1 MKEPYKRGNVWYI
14 KYDEPRGPDGKRR
27 QRTLAC
33 KGMNQ
38 KQAKQKLRDIL
49 TSIHKD
55 AYVDPASMP
64 FSDYL
69 HKWLDFARDKLAP
82 QTHERYVEMAQRHV
96 IPALGG
102 LRLDKIKPMHIQD
115 YCSKALKSGR
125 LDGTGGLAPKTV
137 KNTLGMIHAA
147 LAQAVKWQLLS
158 KNPADAVDPPRVR
171 RKEIRTA
178 SNADIAKLFDVI
190 EGSKYKMPIFIILAT
205 GVRRGEAVGLKW
217 DDFDPERRTLT
228 VRRSLSQVKDGVIE
242 KETKTDR
249 ARVVMIPEM
258 LVSELKAHRQEQEK
272 RKWIFG
278 NEYKDEGWICAGL
291 HGERMAPKWL
301 GNQFTRL
308 ARSVGVDITLHGL
321 RHTQATALIM
331 AGVPVKVV
339 SERLGH
345 STVAITQDIYAHV
358 MPHMQQRAAEVIE
371 GILRANRKQERQE
384 NE

>member
-49 TSIHKD
+49 TSIHQD
-55 AYVDPASMP
+55 AYVDPASMQ

-69 HKWLDFARDKLAP
+69 RKWLDSAKDKLAP
-82 QTHERYVEMAQRHV
+82 QTHERYVEMAERHV

-102 LRLDKIKPMHIQD
+102 LRLDRIKPMHIQD
-115 YCSKALKSGR
+115 YCSKALKTGR
-125 LDGTGGLAPKTV
+125 LDGKGGLAPKTV

-147 LAQAVKWQLLS
+147 LTQAVKWQLLS
-158 KNPADAVDPPRVR
+158 QNPADSVDPPRVR

-178 SNADIAKLFDVI
+178 TNADIAKLFDVI

-217 DDFDPERRTLT
+217 DDFDSERRTLT
-228 VRRSLSQVKDGVIE
+228 VRRSLSQVKDGVVE

-258 LVSELKAHRQEQEK
+258 LVSDLKAHRQEQER
-272 RKWIFG
+272 RKQILG
-278 NEYKDEGWICAGL
+278 EQYKDEGWICAGL

-308 ARSVGVDITLHGL
+308 ARSVGVNITLHGL

-358 MPHMQQRAAEVIE
+358 MPHMQQRAAEVME
-371 GILRANRKQERQE
+371 GILRANKKQEKQE
-384 NE
+384 EE